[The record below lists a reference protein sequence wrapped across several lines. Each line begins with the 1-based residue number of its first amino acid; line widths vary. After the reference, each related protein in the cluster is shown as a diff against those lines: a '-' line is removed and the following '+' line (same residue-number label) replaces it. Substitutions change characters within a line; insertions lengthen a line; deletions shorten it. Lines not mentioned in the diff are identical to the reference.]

1 VLAAEN
7 ELLTFLKN
15 RPLENTKTEC
25 TLPLRFVQQ
34 QRREGE
40 KKGREG
46 ENSKISFI
54 NICETIS

>member
-1 VLAAEN
+1 MNWKILR
-7 ELLTFLKN
+7 L
-15 RPLENTKTEC
+15 EC